1 VLQNAIVQAG
11 RSGAFQSKAQPQQ
24 SSFNIAQLT
33 AMLSSNAHLCI
44 IHGVIRGICNS
55 LKVDHPDL
63 LGLPNPVGPCNGL
76 LLILG
81 VGVGV
86 IHHDCVCSLQVEP
99 PACCPDAQQE
109 DEDLAV
115 GGIEALDGGLPTT

>member
-1 VLQNAIVQAG
+1 
-11 RSGAFQSKAQPQQ
+11 
-24 SSFNIAQLT
+24 
-33 AMLSSNAHLCI
+33 MLLGNAHLCI

-55 LKVDHPDL
+55 LKVDHADL

-76 LLILG
+76 LLVLG

-86 IHHDCVCSLQVEP
+86 IHHHCVCCLQVQP
-99 PACCPDAQQE
+99 PACRPYAQQE

-115 GGIEALDGGLPTT
+115 GGIEALNGGLPTT

>member
-1 VLQNAIVQAG
+1 
-11 RSGAFQSKAQPQQ
+11 
-24 SSFNIAQLT
+24 
-33 AMLSSNAHLCI
+33 MLSSNAHLCI